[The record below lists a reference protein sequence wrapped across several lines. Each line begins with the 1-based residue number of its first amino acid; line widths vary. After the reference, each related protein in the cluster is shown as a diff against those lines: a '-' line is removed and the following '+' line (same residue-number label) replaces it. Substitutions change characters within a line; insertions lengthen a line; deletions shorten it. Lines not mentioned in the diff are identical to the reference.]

1 MQSNQI
7 YLSVLKTA
15 IQKALTKNLP
25 QILDDA
31 VQYLESHDIQV
42 KQKKKRSKSK
52 PLQNIDDLQ
61 KKTQSASAKK
71 IKSTPFFNLNTNR
84 IVSDK
89 IGTKY
94 PRMKFGNIKQDDKIV
109 WVCGTPGHL
118 KNTLATLKQSDEK
131 TEPIFDPI
139 LEEPEDDQLSE
150 EESIAQDEEQLLS
163 EEEESIALNEDHLSE
178 EEPITL
184 DEEQEEP
191 IALNEGEDE
200 NSIENSHLDDE
211 QLSEK
216 NIFDFE
222 GQSSEENIF
231 DFAGESSLNEVLQLS
246 ENSVDNLELELKP
259 QKSKKLKRR
268 RKKKKSKKSPAP
280 PTSPSPQPPMPPSI
294 RNEFTP
300 INIFLED

>member
-139 LEEPEDDQLSE
+139 LEEPEDHLSE
-150 EESIAQDEEQLLS
+150 EEPITLDEEQ
-163 EEEESIALNEDHLSE
+163 EEPIALNEDHLSE

-191 IALNEGEDE
+191 IALNE

-211 QLSEK
+211 Q
-216 NIFDFE
+216 
-222 GQSSEENIF
+222 SSEENIF
-231 DFAGESSLNEVLQLS
+231 DFVEKLPLNEVLQLS

-280 PTSPSPQPPMPPSI
+280 PTSPSPQPPTPPSI
-294 RNEFTP
+294 RDEFEP

>member
-1 MQSNQI
+1 MESKMESNQI

-139 LEEPEDDQLSE
+139 LEEPED
-150 EESIAQDEEQLLS
+150 
-163 EEEESIALNEDHLSE
+163 HLSE

-184 DEEQEEP
+184 DEEQLLSEEESITLDEEQLSEEQEEP
-191 IALNEGEDE
+191 IALNEEQEEPITLNEGEDE
-200 NSIENSHLDDE
+200 NSIENSHLDD
-211 QLSEK
+211 QLSGK

-231 DFAGESSLNEVLQLS
+231 DFVEKSPLNEVLQLS

-259 QKSKKLKRR
+259 KKLKRR

>member
-15 IQKALTKNLP
+15 IKKALAKNLP

-42 KQKKKRSKSK
+42 KQRKKRSKSK

-84 IVSDK
+84 IVSNK

-163 EEEESIALNEDHLSE
+163 EEES
-178 EEPITL
+178 ITL
-184 DEEQEEP
+184 DEEQLSEEQEEP

-200 NSIENSHLDDE
+200 NSIENSHLDEQLNIFEE

-231 DFAGESSLNEVLQLS
+231 DFAEESSLNEVLQLS

-268 RKKKKSKKSPAP
+268 RKKKKSKNTPAP

-294 RNEFTP
+294 RDEFTP

>member
-1 MQSNQI
+1 MTNQRISEVFALIADFFKLYLTKNMESNQI

-139 LEEPEDDQLSE
+139 LEEPED
-150 EESIAQDEEQLLS
+150 
-163 EEEESIALNEDHLSE
+163 HLSE

-191 IALNEGEDE
+191 IALNE
-200 NSIENSHLDDE
+200 NSIENSHLDD
-211 QLSEK
+211 QLSGK

-268 RKKKKSKKSPAP
+268 KKKKSKKSPAP